1 MIRHIVLFNL
11 KPDLEAADR
20 DWLFGQ
26 IQGLGKIASA
36 RRLAIN
42 KLLDPRE
49 GWYKER
55 ISAEYAWALTMEF
68 DDEDGLY
75 AYQKDPQHVTV
86 AAEIRKRVT
95 NIKVVDFVNVTTFA
109 G

>member
-11 KPDLEAADR
+11 KTRPRSGGPRLVVRPDPR
-20 DWLFGQ
+20 P
-26 IQGLGKIASA
+26 GKIASA

-55 ISAEYAWALTMEF
+55 ISAEYGWALTMEF

-95 NIKVVDFVNVTTFA
+95 NVKVWIL
-109 G
+109 